1 MLLESCW
8 CSARVTAEGIRDV
21 WSKSRNAAHST
32 VTFAKKRD
40 GDAMWVLIIS
50 FSQPQLFN
58 VGIHGDIPYELEG
71 CLSNHKPV

>member
-50 FSQPQLFN
+50 FSQSFLTWGYM
-58 VGIHGDIPYELEG
+58 GIFRMNWRG
-71 CLSNHKPV
+71 V